1 LAASFIAS
9 YRRLFRLIV
18 EWQNVLLANPSA
30 WFETFQR
37 PGALLDTYGS
47 MTLPHYVTLKLP
59 PDGTRQYC
67 RVIWRKE
74 NRIGVEFE

>member
-1 LAASFIAS
+1 MSFRGRRSWRPLSLALTVVF
-9 YRRLFRLIV
+9 FRLIV

-30 WFETFQR
+30 WFETFQG
-37 PGALLDTYGS
+37 PGALL
-47 MTLPHYVTLKLP
+47 
-59 PDGTRQYC
+59 DGTRQYC